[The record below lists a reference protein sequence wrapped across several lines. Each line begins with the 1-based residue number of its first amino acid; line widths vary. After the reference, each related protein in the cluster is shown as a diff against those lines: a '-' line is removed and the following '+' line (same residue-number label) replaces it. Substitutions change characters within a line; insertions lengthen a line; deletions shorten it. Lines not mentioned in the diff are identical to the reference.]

1 MHNVI
6 ISSALDTM
14 YNIRVALKKLARPFQ
29 SSIHALRTYRELRYL
44 KHMKHENVRIK
55 SVWIHNIDNI
65 EPLIDEIWYGQRQLK
80 NASACDQFLIW
91 YTKKYKCGYAIPLL
105 INVTLIP
112 INTPF
117 LPSIHSKY
125 TCE

>member
-14 YNIRVALKKLARPFQ
+14 YNVRVALKKLARPFQ

-55 SVWIHNIDNI
+55 SVWRHNIDNI
-65 EPLIDEIWYGQRQLK
+65 EALIDEI
-80 NASACDQFLIW
+80 
-91 YTKKYKCGYAIPLL
+91 
-105 INVTLIP
+105 
-112 INTPF
+112 
-117 LPSIHSKY
+117 
-125 TCE
+125 